1 MDLIQ
6 GNVTLSWLLDYFE
19 RIEALILAEGHR
31 FNEIMRELHRHRFM
45 QSQIVSLPS
54 PEQAKRKKSESKM
67 IAATPTTEK
76 PHDE

>member
-6 GNVTLSWLLDYFE
+6 GDVILSYLLDYFE
-19 RIEALILAEGHR
+19 RIEALILSEEHR
-31 FNEIMRELHRHRFM
+31 FDEIMRELHRHRFM

-54 PEQAKRKKSESKM
+54 PQRKKSESKM
-67 IAATPTTEK
+67 IAAKPPTDK